1 MPTMVGRLLD
11 LAEQLVQEGVKSS
24 ALRRRAVST
33 AYYAVFH
40 ALARS
45 CATVLL
51 PSIDRKSDA
60 YQRVYRALDHG
71 PLKTAFVAAAGPLK
85 DRGPLQRIGEMV
97 VHLQSE
103 RHRADYMPPS
113 KAFFSPNE
121 AEELIGKARKAVT
134 DIEALSSRDRVA
146 LATWL
151 LFKSRSS

>member
-1 MPTMVGRLLD
+1 MVGRLLD
-11 LAEQLVQEGVKSS
+11 LADQLVQEGVKSS

-40 ALARS
+40 ALAKS
-45 CATVLL
+45 CASILL
-51 PSIDRKSDA
+51 PSVDRQSDA

-71 PLKTAFVAAAGPLK
+71 PLKAAFAAGAGPLK
-85 DRGPLQRIGEMV
+85 DRGPLQKIGEMV
-97 VHLQSE
+97 VQLQSE

-121 AEELIGKARKAVT
+121 AEELIGPARKAVT
-134 DIEALSSRDRVA
+134 EIEALNNKDRVA

-151 LFKSRSS
+151 LFKSRST

>member
-11 LAEQLVQEGVKSS
+11 LADELVQDKSA

-40 ALARS
+40 ALAKS
-45 CATVLL
+45 CAGILL

-71 PLKTAFVAAAGPLK
+71 PLKAAFVTAAGPPK
-85 DRGPLQRIGEMV
+85 DREPLQKIGEV
-97 VHLQSE
+97 VVQLQSE

-113 KAFFSPNE
+113 KAFFSPNQAE
-121 AEELIGKARKAVT
+121 ALIARARKAVT
-134 DIEALSSRDRVA
+134 EIEALNNKDRVA